1 MAKLVVLCVD
11 DERFVLA
18 ALKEQLVRHFG
29 KEFLIET
36 VESGEEALEVLDELL
51 ASGATVPVLISDQMM
66 PGMRGE
72 ELLIAAHARTP
83 QTLSI
88 MLTGQATADAVGAA
102 LNSGCLYRYVGKP
115 WAEADLMQTV
125 RTALTTWQQ
134 AREITH
140 RVQELQAT
148 FAVTQ
153 RFVPNEMLQLLGHDH
168 IRALQLGE
176 QVERQ
181 MTVMF
186 CDIRSF
192 TSISEQ
198 MDPASNFA
206 FINDFLGVIGPVIRS
221 HSGFVDKY
229 LGDGVMAVFPGE
241 ADDALRASIAVHQAI
256 AAFNVAHA
264 QRLGFEVR
272 AGIGV
277 HTGSVMLGI
286 VGEPQRWNGTVI
298 SDTVNVAA
306 RLESLSKTFGAR
318 TVTSDTTL
326 ASASNGYQVRRL
338 GRVQVRGKQ
347 QPVAIAELLDCEE
360 PQLLQRRAQ
369 SRATFD
375 SGVEALAGG
384 ELARAQAAFLAVL
397 TQDPDDAAAIYL
409 LEQCA

>member
-1 MAKLVVLCVD
+1 MSQQVVLCVD

-18 ALKEQLVRHFG
+18 ALKEQLIRHFG

-51 ASGATVPVLISDQMM
+51 ASGVPVPVLISDQMM

-72 ELLIAAHARTP
+72 ELLIAAYARTP
-83 QTLSI
+83 QTRSI

-102 LNSGCLYRYVGKP
+102 LNSGCLYRYVAKP

-134 AREITH
+134 ARDIAH
-140 RVQELQAT
+140 RDAELQAT

-153 RFVPNEMLQLLGHDH
+153 RFVPNELLQMLGHDH
-168 IRALQLGE
+168 IRSVRLGD

-181 MTVMF
+181 MAVMF

-192 TSISEQ
+192 TSISER

-221 HSGFVDKY
+221 HNGFVDKY
-229 LGDGVMAVFPGE
+229 LGDAVMAVFPGE
-241 ADDALRASIAVHQAI
+241 ADDALRAAIGIHQAI
-256 AAFNVAHA
+256 AAFNRAHTA
-264 QRLGFEVR
+264 RLGMEVR
-272 AGIGV
+272 AGIGL

-306 RLESLSKTFGAR
+306 RLETLSKNFGAR
-318 TVTSDTTL
+318 TLASDATL
-326 ASASNGYQVRRL
+326 AAATQQYDVRRL
-338 GRVQVRGKQ
+338 GRVQVRGKL
-347 QPVAIAELLDCEE
+347 QPIAISEVLDCEE
-360 PQLLQRRAQ
+360 PAVRNRRTQ
-369 SRATFD
+369 SGGQFGI
-375 SGVEALAGG
+375 GVEALADGD
-384 ELARAQAAFLAVL
+384 LARARMAFQAVL
-397 TQDPDDAAAIYL
+397 AQDPEDAASRYL